1 VQLFHA
7 IYAHCCWMPNTL
19 TLHLSTK
26 RYLSVQLF
34 SRWTWVIQI
43 SSIFIHFFQVITLGD
58 KWHWF
63 PTPDVIAVTQS
74 TEENTKHSPQQA
86 NGLILSPPPPPD
98 LTERAQKPA
107 SSFTICMHTS
117 KVWYHKQT
125 NAVVTKNFQ
134 RIIFTSLCIG
144 RPLYHPTNARADSTP
159 CKS

>member
-1 VQLFHA
+1 MQALSSYLLTTSITVASTSSLIIIIIAHSYNVQLFHA

-63 PTPDVIAVTQS
+63 PAPDVIAVTQS

-86 NGLILSPPPPPD
+86 NGLILSPPHPTRPHR
-98 LTERAQKPA
+98 TGSEA
-107 SSFTICMHTS
+107 SIKLYNM
-117 KVWYHKQT
+117 YAHKQSVIT
-125 NAVVTKNFQ
+125 
-134 RIIFTSLCIG
+134 
-144 RPLYHPTNARADSTP
+144 
-159 CKS
+159 